1 MALTAGQIANQML
14 TQLRALDPAV
24 SAEVGTPERKILE
37 AGAEVA
43 AQIESDLEALDSQH
57 DIDTMV
63 GGRLDAFLAL
73 FGFGRQ
79 RSIAA
84 TGTVTFS
91 RLSEAT
97 VDITVPKGTQVVAK
111 QTDSSY
117 PSLTFLTT
125 DTVVLK
131 AGDTSVD
138 APITCA
144 LPGTIGNIPA
154 ESINTVVGSQTISG
168 ISRVTNAVATNGG
181 LDGEADADFK
191 IRFKNTVF
199 RNISGTTDQYLAL
212 AVSSPYVTKANIIGP
227 MSRWQERI
235 QVPQGVGEDPEA
247 PNDAYDDA
255 DQTTDYDSVVTRYP
269 HKCTTA
275 PSTVPYS
282 KYTYSYNYYLTN
294 GEFGTDTV
302 FYRPNV
308 DFVFN
313 NEDAN
318 SNQPTVTVINLY
330 EPADNPD
337 GTLKPGDIVL
347 FEHAYMS
354 AASRNRIATESKN
367 DIVNCVDIF
376 IDGVFPSAASSVE
389 IMPNTNNNFT
399 NSPLNF
405 AYASN
410 FERNVDGSAP
420 ALTSR
425 FHPLFWQPVTDVP
438 DTIVIND
445 NRYYKAK
452 YKVGNEYYYDLEQQ
466 IKAHFFVITDITD
479 HFGTIRARNGIEW
492 RSVFANSDPANGE
505 LLDQNADPG
514 DAEPATAKIGDSF
527 VLENYYYDKNII
539 DLQAIVEQHKQIT
552 TDVLVHQSRQRNF
565 KLYITVMY
573 SRASTPTTVDTQ
585 IATAVND
592 FFKNQY
598 FGAAIQMSDILQ
610 TIHNVPGVD
619 NVRWTADS
627 KPSDID
633 YTVTGEPGTPTHWIK
648 VEEVRKD
655 GQEIPTTGE
664 NSLNRTVYDQDFF
677 LRDDELA
684 SLADTSA
691 TISAGLVIQR
701 RAQNTFNS

>member
-1 MALTAGQIANQML
+1 MALTAGQIVNQML

-43 AQIESDLEALDSQH
+43 AQIEADLEALDAQH

-91 RLSEAT
+91 RLTPAT
-97 VDITVPKGTQVVAK
+97 VDITIPQGTQVVAK
-111 QTDSSY
+111 QTDSAY
-117 PSLTFLTT
+117 PSLTFVTT
-125 DTVVLK
+125 LTVVLK
-131 AGDTSVD
+131 AGETSVD
-138 APITCA
+138 APISCA
-144 LPGTIGNIPA
+144 LPGTIGNVPA
-154 ESINTVVGSQTISG
+154 DSVNTVVGSQTISG
-168 ISRVTNAVATNGG
+168 ISRVTNAAATNGG
-181 LDGEADADFK
+181 LDGESDADFK

-212 AVSSPYVTKANIIGP
+212 AVSSPYVTKANILGP

-235 QVPQGVGEDPEA
+235 QVPQGAGEDPAA
-247 PNDAYDDA
+247 PNALYDDA
-255 DQTTDYDSVVTRYP
+255 DQTTDYDSGGTIYP
-269 HKCTTA
+269 HKRTTA
-275 PSTVPYS
+275 PSTIPYS
-282 KYTYSYNYYLTN
+282 KYTYSYNYYVTN
-294 GEFGTDTV
+294 GEFGTDTT

-330 EPADNPD
+330 DPEDNPD
-337 GTLKPGDIVL
+337 GTLRPGDIVL
-347 FEHAYMS
+347 LEHAYMS

-376 IDGVFPSAASSVE
+376 IDGQFPSSASSIE
-389 IMPNTNNNFT
+389 IMPGANNVFT
-399 NSPLNF
+399 NSPSNF

-410 FERNVDGSAP
+410 FKRNVDGSTP

-425 FHPLFWQPVTDVP
+425 FHPLFWQPVMDVP

-452 YKVGNEYYYDLEQQ
+452 YKIGNEYFYDLEQQ
-466 IKAHFFVITDITD
+466 IKAHYFVITDITE
-479 HFGTIRARNGIEW
+479 HYGTIRARNGIEW
-492 RSVFANSDPANGE
+492 RSVFANSDPADGE
-505 LLDQNADPG
+505 LIDNNADPG
-514 DAEPATAKIGDSF
+514 DAEPATAKTGESF
-527 VLENYYYDKNII
+527 VLENYYYDRNIS
-539 DLQAIVEQHKQIT
+539 DLQAIVDQHKQVT
-552 TDVLVHQSRQRNF
+552 TDVLVHQSRVRNF

-573 SRASTPTTVDTQ
+573 SRASTPDTVDSA
-585 IATAVND
+585 IADAVNN
-592 FFKNQY
+592 FFKSQY
-598 FGAAIQMSDILQ
+598 FGSAIQMSDILQ
-610 TIHNVPGVD
+610 TIHNVQGVD

-627 KPSDID
+627 KPDDID
-633 YTVTGEPGTPTHWIK
+633 YTVDGEVGTPTHWIK
-648 VEEVRKD
+648 VEEVRAN
-655 GQEIPTTGE
+655 GTEIATSGV
-664 NSLNRTVYDQDFF
+664 NSLDRTVYDSDFF

-684 SLADTSA
+684 ALADTDASI
-691 TISAGLVIQR
+691 TAGLVIQR